1 MSKQPSITFE
11 LPPIR
16 SKPKTDD
23 VEKKTSATKPSKTEK
38 TASDTKEPKK
48 EKSTKKPESDMTR
61 NREGKMVERKIR
73 ISEPGNIGALSDT
86 TQYDLFRTRGFFA
99 LHGISAIIHFSM
111 LLITILLS
119 NWNVNAPIFSTNLV
133 DEPNSNFIR
142 TVWTK
147 TIVYLVPI
155 FTYLHGFSFTFH
167 LGTLF
172 LWRRPYLRWRK
183 DAMSPLRWLHSS
195 LTSPVR
201 SALII
206 YAAGIHEAS
215 AIALIFLIRLIIHF
229 VSLSNEFVSRSIDGN
244 TWTLSSR
251 TRFWLCIMVLTAAFI
266 IWVTAT
272 VLIINV
278 NVITNSVDNT
288 FGIVL
293 FATHSIFIV
302 ISYANH
308 GIFLLQKPS
317 HYFRSEYLAIISESL
332 DAVVTTILFLVYI
345 LQKEEYMWGN
355 KAWGY
360 MR

>member
-11 LPPIR
+11 LPPLR
-16 SKPKTDD
+16 QKLKTGE
-23 VEKKTSATKPSKTEK
+23 VEKSSTSATKES
-38 TASDTKEPKK
+38 KK
-48 EKSTKKPESDMTR
+48 EKSASKTSVSETDMTR

-73 ISEPGNIGALSDT
+73 ISEPGSIGALSDP
-86 TQYDLFRTRGFFA
+86 TQHDLFRTRGFFA
-99 LHGISAIIHFSM
+99 LHGVSALIHFSM

-133 DEPNSNFIR
+133 DEPNTNFIR

-147 TIVYLVPI
+147 TTLYLVPI
-155 FTYLHGFSFTFH
+155 FTYLHGLSFSFH

-195 LTSPVR
+195 FTSPVR

-206 YAAGIHEAS
+206 YAAGIHESS

-229 VSLSNEFVSRSIDGN
+229 VSLSNEFVSRSIDGDR
-244 TWTLSSR
+244 WTLSSR

-317 HYFRSEYLAIISESL
+317 SYFRSEYLAIVSESL
-332 DAVVTTILFLVYI
+332 DAVVTTIFFLVYI
-345 LQKEEYMWGN
+345 LRNEEYMWGE
-355 KAWGY
+355 KTWGY
-360 MR
+360 IR

>member
-16 SKPKTDD
+16 QKPKTGEG
-23 VEKKTSATKPSKTEK
+23 EKNASATKESN
-38 TASDTKEPKK
+38 K
-48 EKSTKKPESDMTR
+48 EKPVSASKASVSEPDMTR

-73 ISEPGNIGALSDT
+73 ISEPGSIGALSDT

-99 LHGISAIIHFSM
+99 LHGVSALIHFSM

-133 DEPNSNFIR
+133 DEPNTNFVR
-142 TVWTK
+142 TIWTK
-147 TIVYLVPI
+147 TTVYLVPI
-155 FTYLHGFSFTFH
+155 FTYLHGFSFSFH

-183 DAMSPLRWLHSS
+183 DAMSPLRWFHSS

-206 YAAGIHEAS
+206 YAAGIHESS

-251 TRFWLCIMVLTAAFI
+251 TRFWLCIMVLAAGFI

-278 NVITNSVDNT
+278 NVVTNSVDNT

-293 FATHSIFIV
+293 FATHSIFII

-317 HYFRSEYLAIISESL
+317 SYFRSEYLAIISESL
-332 DAVVTTILFLVYI
+332 DAVVTTIFFLVYI
-345 LQKEEYMWGN
+345 LRNDEYMWGE

-360 MR
+360 IR

>member
-1 MSKQPSITFE
+1 MSNPPSITFE
-11 LPPIR
+11 LPAIR
-16 SKPKTDD
+16 LKPKPVD
-23 VEKKTSATKPSKTEK
+23 VEKKTSATKQSKKESSTSKTSVAE
-38 TASDTKEPKK
+38 T
-48 EKSTKKPESDMTR
+48 DMTR

-73 ISEPGNIGALSDT
+73 ISEPGSIGALSDT

-99 LHGISAIIHFSM
+99 LHGVSALVHFSL

-119 NWNVNAPIFSTNLV
+119 NWNVNAPIFSTSLV
-133 DEPNSNFIR
+133 DEPNANFIR
-142 TVWTK
+142 TVWMK
-147 TIVYLVPI
+147 TAVYLVPI
-155 FTYLHGFSFTFH
+155 FTFLHGFSFTFH

-183 DAMSPLRWLHSS
+183 DAMSPLRWMHSS

-244 TWTLSSR
+244 TWTLSPR
-251 TRFWLCIMVLTAAFI
+251 TRFWLGIMVLTAAFI

-278 NVITNSVDNT
+278 NVVSNSTDNT

-293 FATHSIFIV
+293 FATHSIFII

-317 HYFRSEYLAIISESL
+317 SYFRSEYLAIISESL
-332 DAVVTTILFLVYI
+332 DAVVTTTFFLVYI
-345 LQKEEYMWGN
+345 LRNEEYIWGE

-360 MR
+360 NT